1 MALYG
6 DYRPQTFSDMVGQN
20 APKQTLLNA
29 VKLNRLAHA
38 YLFCGTRGTG
48 KTSSARILAKAIN
61 CTNITETGDPC
72 TKCELC
78 VLAETDRLTDIIE
91 IDAASN
97 RGIDEIRDL
106 REKVAFSPNTGKAK
120 IYIIDEVHMLTK
132 EAFNALLKT
141 LEEPPAHAYFI
152 LATTEYHKVPDTI
165 RSRCQTFF
173 FTNIEQTE
181 ISKRLEYICKNEK
194 FEYTKE
200 GLDVLAK
207 RANGGLRDAIS
218 LLEQSSNFGK
228 ISVENLQKSLGIISS
243 DFLEN
248 FLQSLQTGDIDSAF
262 TQLEALQNEGRSLQE
277 FGKDFLEYLQETFH
291 TYIKE
296 KNALL
301 PWLLEVI
308 TIFEEGL
315 QRSKRFEIPPLA
327 LEMAITKTML
337 LQKEFINQLKNI
349 TTLSSTTLVSK
360 TSKTSKASTQKIQ
373 ETKQPAKIQQKE
385 EVTPPTNN
393 YIEDTTDDLF
403 PPVTSAPTAPPPTQE
418 IVSEELPPWEVDE
431 EAKENIPKKSTNFIE
446 KLETATIADSKK
458 VKEAKTEEVKKQA
471 PPKKVE
477 KIIEPI
483 DTPEEDEILPVI
495 QSQWKTLCSGLPK
508 SVKLYLSEYGNAV
521 AYENNTITIDIK
533 GTFAKKMI
541 NTEKNITLI
550 AEKFSHFLSTQINIS
565 ILEKEETK
573 IENLSVSDVEGLL
586 QF

>member
-1 MALYG
+1 
-6 DYRPQTFSDMVGQN
+6 MVGQD
-20 APKQTLLNA
+20 APKNTLLNA
-29 VKLNRLAHA
+29 VKLGRLAHA

-61 CTNITETGDPC
+61 CENITETGDPC
-72 TKCELC
+72 CKCNLC
-78 VLAETDRLTDIIE
+78 NLAETDRLTDIIE

-141 LEEPPAHAYFI
+141 LEEPPSHAYFI

-173 FTNIEQTE
+173 FTNIAQNE
-181 ISKRLEYICKNEK
+181 IADRLEYICKKEK
-194 FEYTKE
+194 FEYEKD

-228 ISVENLQKSLGIISS
+228 ITVENLQKSLGIISS

-248 FLQSLQTGDIDSAF
+248 FLISLQKCDIDSAF
-262 TQLEALQNEGRSLQE
+262 AQIDALQNEGRNLQE
-277 FGKDFLEYLQETFH
+277 FGKDFLEYLQEKFH
-291 TYIKE
+291 EYIKE

-301 PWLLEVI
+301 PWLLEII

-337 LQKEFINQLKNI
+337 LNKEFVSQLKNI
-349 TTLSSTTLVSK
+349 SQVITTKLVSK
-360 TSKTSKASTQKIQ
+360 V
-373 ETKQPAKIQQKE
+373 KE
-385 EVTPPTNN
+385 VVPVTPEPKNN
-393 YIEDTTDDLF
+393 FVSDDTDDLF
-403 PPVTSAPTAPPPTQE
+403 PPVNTPEIPTPLPDQE
-418 IVSEELPPWEVDE
+418 IISEELPPWEIE
-431 EAKENIPKKSTNFIE
+431 EKPKAPAPKPKKANFIE
-446 KLETATIADSKK
+446 KLETASKAESKK
-458 VKEAKTEEVKKQA
+458 VAEKKAEEVKIQA
-471 PPKKVE
+471 PKIEKKVE
-477 KIIEPI
+477 KIIDPI
-483 DTPEEDEILPVI
+483 DAPEEDEMLPVV
-495 QSQWKTLCSGLPK
+495 QSQWKTLCSTLPK
-508 SVKLYLSEYGNAV
+508 SVKLYLSEYGSAV
-521 AYENNTITIDIK
+521 NYENKILTLEIK
-533 GTFAKKMI
+533 GDFAKKMI
-541 NTEKNITLI
+541 NTEKNLKLI
-550 AEKFSHFLSTQINIS
+550 GEKFSHFLSTKITIS
-565 ILEKEETK
+565 ILDKIETK
-573 IENLSVSDVEGLL
+573 ANNLSVSEVEGLL

>member
-1 MALYG
+1 MCYTFCIFYTDFMALYG
-6 DYRPQTFSDMVGQN
+6 DYRPQTFSDMVGQD

-29 VKLNRLAHA
+29 VKLGRLAHA

-141 LEEPPAHAYFI
+141 LEEPPSHAYFI

-165 RSRCQTFF
+165 RSRCQSFF
-173 FTNIEQTE
+173 FTNIAQNE
-181 ISKRLEYICKNEK
+181 ITQRLEYICKNEN

-218 LLEQSSNFGK
+218 LLEQSTNFGK
-228 ISVENLQKSLGIISS
+228 ITVENLQKSLGIISS
-243 DFLEN
+243 DFLEK
-248 FLQSLQTGDIDSAF
+248 FLINLQTCDIDSAF
-262 TQLEALQNEGRSLQE
+262 SQLEALQNEGRSLQE

-291 TYIKE
+291 IYIKE

-301 PWLLEVI
+301 PWLLEII

-327 LEMAITKTML
+327 LEMAITKAIL
-337 LQKEFINQLKNI
+337 LNKEFTEQLQNI
-349 TTLSSTTLVSK
+349 SNVTTVKLEPISK
-360 TSKTSKASTQKIQ
+360 TEKT
-373 ETKQPAKIQQKE
+373 QPS
-385 EVTPPTNN
+385 PNF
-393 YIEDTTDDLF
+393 IEDTSDDLF
-403 PPVTSAPTAPPPTQE
+403 PPVTSTIPTVPTPHKE
-418 IVSEELPPWEVDE
+418 IISEELPPWEIETKEIKNNLQQENKE
-431 EAKENIPKKSTNFIE
+431 ELKKEEKNVKKSKNFIK
-446 KLETATIADSKK
+446 KLETASIAESKK
-458 VKEAKTEEVKKQA
+458 IRDAKTEEVKKQA

-483 DTPEEDEILPVI
+483 DAPEESEMLLVI
-495 QSQWKTLCSGLPK
+495 QSQWKTLCSSLPK
-508 SVKLYLSEYGNAV
+508 SVKLYLSEYGTAIE
-521 AYENNTITIDIK
+521 YENNVLTLEIK
-533 GTFAKKMI
+533 GDFAKKMI
-541 NTEKNITLI
+541 NTEK
-550 AEKFSHFLSTQINIS
+550 
-565 ILEKEETK
+565 ILH
-573 IENLSVSDVEGLL
+573 
-586 QF
+586 

>member
-6 DYRPQTFSDMVGQN
+6 DYRPQTFSDMVGQD
-20 APKQTLLNA
+20 APKNTLLNA
-29 VKLNRLAHA
+29 VKLKRLAHA

-72 TKCELC
+72 CKCELC
-78 VLAETDRLTDIIE
+78 KLAESDRLTDIIE

-141 LEEPPAHAYFI
+141 LEEPPSHAYFI

-173 FTNIEQTE
+173 FTNIAQNE
-181 ISKRLEYICKNEK
+181 IANRLEYICKNEN

-200 GLDVLAK
+200 GLEVLAK

-248 FLQSLQTGDIDSAF
+248 FLIHLQSCDIDNAF
-262 TQLEALQNEGRSLQE
+262 LQLEALQNEGRNLQE
-277 FGKDFLEYLQETFH
+277 FAKDFLEYLQEKFH
-291 TYIKE
+291 EYIKE

-301 PWLLEVI
+301 PWLLEII

-327 LEMAITKTML
+327 LEMAITKAML
-337 LQKEFINQLKNI
+337 LNKKFTEQLKNI
-349 TTLSSTTLVSK
+349 SQISPVKL
-360 TSKTSKASTQKIQ
+360 TSYISEKKEIKPKKIIKEVVVKA
-373 ETKQPAKIQQKE
+373 KE
-385 EVTPPTNN
+385 EEKEENTKSKNTNFVIDN
-393 YIEDTTDDLF
+393 TDDLF
-403 PPVTSAPTAPPPTQE
+403 PPETE
-418 IVSEELPPWEVDE
+418 YISEELPPWEIE
-431 EAKENIPKKSTNFIE
+431 KSEKTIIPKKNNLIE
-446 KLETATIADSKK
+446 KLEKASI
-458 VKEAKTEEVKKQA
+458 EESKKQA
-471 PPKKVE
+471 PIEKEKEKEKEKKIKIVNKIE
-477 KIIEPI
+477 KTIDPI
-483 DTPEEDEILPVI
+483 DTPEEDEMLPTVK
-495 QSQWKTLCSGLPK
+495 SLWKTLCSSLPK
-508 SVKLYLSEYGNAV
+508 SVKLYLSEYGTAID
-521 AYENNTITIDIK
+521 YKNNTLILEIK
-533 GTFAKKMI
+533 GDFAKKMI
-541 NTEKNITLI
+541 NTEKNIAI
-550 AEKFSHFLSTQINIS
+550 ISEKFSHFLSTPITIEIQN
-565 ILEKEETK
+565 KVETK
-573 IENLSVSDVEGLL
+573 ANNLSVSEVEGLL

>member
-6 DYRPQTFSDMVGQN
+6 DYRPQTFSDMVGQD
-20 APKQTLLNA
+20 APKNTLLNA
-29 VKLNRLAHA
+29 VKLGRLAHA

-61 CTNITETGDPC
+61 CENITETGDPC
-72 TKCELC
+72 CKCNLC
-78 VLAETDRLTDIIE
+78 NLAETDRLTDIIE

-141 LEEPPAHAYFI
+141 LEEPPSHAYFI

-173 FTNIEQTE
+173 FTNIAQNE
-181 ISKRLEYICKNEK
+181 IADRLEYICKKEK
-194 FEYTKE
+194 FEYEKD

-228 ISVENLQKSLGIISS
+228 ITVENLQKSLGIISS

-248 FLQSLQTGDIDSAF
+248 FLISLQKCDIDSAF
-262 TQLEALQNEGRSLQE
+262 AQIDALQNEGRNLQE
-277 FGKDFLEYLQETFH
+277 FGKDFLEYLQEKFH
-291 TYIKE
+291 EYIKE

-301 PWLLEVI
+301 PWLLEII

-337 LQKEFINQLKNI
+337 LNKEFVSQLKNI
-349 TTLSSTTLVSK
+349 SQVITTKLVSK
-360 TSKTSKASTQKIQ
+360 V
-373 ETKQPAKIQQKE
+373 KE
-385 EVTPPTNN
+385 VVPVTPEPKNN
-393 YIEDTTDDLF
+393 FVSDDTDDLF
-403 PPVTSAPTAPPPTQE
+403 PPVNTPEIPTPLPDQE
-418 IVSEELPPWEVDE
+418 IISEELPPWEIE
-431 EAKENIPKKSTNFIE
+431 EKPKAPAPKPKKANFIE
-446 KLETATIADSKK
+446 KLETASKAESKK
-458 VKEAKTEEVKKQA
+458 VAEKKAEEVKIQA
-471 PPKKVE
+471 PKIEKKVE
-477 KIIEPI
+477 KIIDPI
-483 DTPEEDEILPVI
+483 DAPEEDEMLPVV
-495 QSQWKTLCSGLPK
+495 QSQWKTLCSTLPK
-508 SVKLYLSEYGNAV
+508 SVKLYLSEYGSAV
-521 AYENNTITIDIK
+521 NYENKILTLEIK
-533 GTFAKKMI
+533 GDFAKKMI
-541 NTEKNITLI
+541 NTEKNLKLI
-550 AEKFSHFLSTQINIS
+550 GEKFSHFLSTKITIS
-565 ILEKEETK
+565 ILDKIETK
-573 IENLSVSDVEGLL
+573 ANNLSVSEVEGLL